1 MKKMMFALLFF
12 ASCAHPNKKA
22 KRIGDDVT
30 KKVVEID
37 SVSYWQMDEKI
48 AQLDYFDTT
57 NQTSVSNT
65 ELIDAYCA
73 FLSKEVND
81 YTTYKRFFNEMSSS
95 RDTIFILQKGRNFY
109 RYLKNDS
116 KTNLVFDAYMKN
128 TRSLPEKLRQQILKL
143 TVDKSKPLVMSD
155 STFTRSMMIH
165 FKGDTIHKLIFVC
178 YLD

>member
-65 ELIDAYCA
+65 ELIDEYCA
-73 FLSKEVND
+73 FLSREVND

-116 KTNLVFDAYMKN
+116 KTNLIFDAYMKN
-128 TRSLPEKLRQQILKL
+128 SRSLPEILRYQILKL
-143 TVDKSKPLVMSD
+143 TADKSKPLVISD

-165 FKGDTIHKLIFVC
+165 FKSDTIHNLIFVY